1 MSMSATL
8 TARLG
13 LGTLF
18 VLLAVC
24 GCGGDGGVGPPVPGP
39 LNLRLTTPNGDDGAI
54 LFEIAGGQ
62 IDSIVRAGFRLVGS
76 APGTSPRRAIIHGNL
91 AAGTVARIWVPD
103 VNSAESY
110 SATIRDVAARG
121 TYALRDLQG
130 YRIEVVKP

>member
-1 MSMSATL
+1 MSATL

-13 LGTLF
+13 LGTVF

-24 GCGGDGGVGPPVPGP
+24 GCGGDGPMETPMPGP

-54 LFEIAGGQ
+54 LFDVTGGA
-62 IDSIVRAGFRLVGS
+62 IDSIAREGFRVVAS
-76 APGTSPRRAIIHGNL
+76 APGTSPRRAIINGNL
-91 AAGTVARIWVPD
+91 AAGTVARIWVRD
-103 VNSAESY
+103 VNKVGSY
-110 SATIRDVAARG
+110 SATIREVAARG